1 MSQFLAL
8 QTFIRIWSRLDFFC
22 NQSMILTQI
31 LFLKNQVYSQRCGG
45 ILLEKDACSKSG
57 CVPVHYHWLPL
68 FVGRDLFSANVS
80 LAGYFLVQSTD
91 QDILTRLPSRDR
103 LGRLWSCRWHEGA
116 QEPAHIQSS
125 KSSCFCNPLF
135 MPCFIIDCQVHP
147 KDQVWTYSLFFSILV
162 CPNLLQLESEGRF
175 LNKTES
181 NLHGST
187 GAGCRATSGLT
198 LHL

>member
-8 QTFIRIWSRLDFFC
+8 HQTFIRIWSRLDFFC

-57 CVPVHYHWLPL
+57 CVPVHHHWHRMILIPWNHCHYL
-68 FVGRDLFSANVS
+68 SGRDLFSANVS

-91 QDILTRLPSRDR
+91 QDILTRLPSRD
-103 LGRLWSCRWHEGA
+103 WSCRRHEGA
-116 QEPAHIQSS
+116 QEPAHIQSN

-135 MPCFIIDCQVHP
+135 MPCFRLP
-147 KDQVWTYSLFFSILV
+147 
-162 CPNLLQLESEGRF
+162 
-175 LNKTES
+175 
-181 NLHGST
+181 GSP
-187 GAGCRATSGLT
+187 
-198 LHL
+198 